1 MGGPLSLRAARA
13 RKLSLLPTLQGY
25 QASWL
30 SDDLIAGL
38 TLAAIAVP
46 EQMATARLVSMP
58 ALTGLYAFIAGSLL
72 IAAFGASR
80 QMSVGAD
87 STIAP
92 VVAAGVVTVAAVGTP
107 QYQHLVACL
116 AIAVGAILV
125 LAGLLKLGWI
135 ADFISTPVVTGILA
149 GIAVEILVRQL
160 PSVLGVP
167 GGGLSTVDR
176 VRHIAR
182 QLPQVNGWTLGLAA
196 TVLAVMLVAERIDR
210 RIPGALI
217 GLVVSIAAASA
228 LHLRDHGVPLLGT
241 ISGGL
246 PSVGLPPAPLSQL
259 VGLAGPAFTVAFLCV
274 VQSAATARSLGSGA
288 EAAAALDHDLVGIG
302 AGNVVAGLTGSFP
315 VNSSPPRSA
324 VVAAS
329 GGKSQLASMVAA
341 GVTLAVIAFATGVL
355 ANLPQAALGAILIF
369 VATRLLHLHD
379 LRQIRRF
386 GTVEFGLTMVTLTVV
401 ALFGIEPGIVVAL
414 VLSLADRTRLA
425 ARPRDVVLQRE
436 TGTDHWIP
444 ATAGHPT
451 ERVPGVIVY
460 LPLAP
465 VWFGNAQYITH
476 RIRELVDEAP
486 EPVRAFVL
494 DAAGAADIDFTGA
507 RALDEVVKDLQRR
520 GIAVG
525 VARASGLVPKD
536 LRRSELLKD
545 LGAGHVYSDVES
557 AVKGLTG
564 SR

>member
-1 MGGPLSLRAARA
+1 LSAARA
-13 RKLSLLPTLQGY
+13 RTLPLLFTLQGY

-38 TLAAIAVP
+38 TLVAIAVP
-46 EQMATARLVSMP
+46 EQMATARLANMP
-58 ALTGLYAFIAGSLL
+58 ALTGLYAFIAGSLM
-72 IAAFGASR
+72 IALFGASR

-92 VVAAGVVTVAAVGTP
+92 VVAAGVLTVAAVGTP
-107 QYQHLVACL
+107 QYQHLVACM

-167 GGGLSTVDR
+167 GGGSSTLDR
-176 VRHIAR
+176 ARHIAR

-196 TVLAVMLVAERIDR
+196 TVLAVIVVAERIDR

-217 GLVVSIAAASA
+217 GLVVSIVAASA
-228 LHLRDHGVPLLGT
+228 LHLQDHSVPMLGT
-241 ISGGL
+241 VSGGL
-246 PSVGLPPAPLSQL
+246 PALGLPRATLSQVVRL
-259 VGLAGPAFTVAFLCV
+259 VGPAFTVAFLCV

-288 EAAAALDHDLVGIG
+288 AAAAALDHDLVGIG
-302 AGNVVAGLTGSFP
+302 AGNVLAGLGGSFP

-329 GGKSQLASMVAA
+329 GGKSQLASLVAA
-341 GVTLAVIAFATGVL
+341 GLTLAVIAFATGVL
-355 ANLPQAALGAILIF
+355 TNLPQAALGAILIF

-379 LRQIRRF
+379 LSQIRRF
-386 GTVEFGLTMVTLTVV
+386 DTVEFGLAVVTLAVV

-425 ARPRDVVLQRE
+425 ARPRDAVLQRE

-444 ATAGHPT
+444 STAGHPT

-460 LPLAP
+460 LPLSP

-476 RIRELVDEAP
+476 RIRELIDEAP

-494 DAAGAADIDFTGA
+494 DAAGVADIDFTGA
-507 RALDEVVKDLQRR
+507 RALDETLKDLLRR

-536 LRRSELLKD
+536 LRRSELIKD
-545 LGAGHVYSDVES
+545 LGADHVYSDVES

-564 SR
+564 PR